1 MTLDVKGSRYINF
14 KFERDEAGNPIRIG
28 EQLRFIPKFMSTE
41 WGLKTPKIII
51 PIITGVTNFKN
62 WKNGKLEEQFKRGLI
77 KVNKKF
83 S

>member
-1 MTLDVKGSRYINF
+1 
-14 KFERDEAGNPIRIG
+14 
-28 EQLRFIPKFMSTE
+28 MSTE